1 LNIQG
6 VKGSRGRV
14 NFLKPMHNWNERRG
28 SSFLKSVYWLSG
40 LEMVTQ
46 KRKNLAQF
54 FYHGARLILGVI
66 FIYASY
72 DKILHPNAFAEI
84 IYNYQILPD
93 SLINLTAIVL
103 PWLEMFMGVF
113 LIIGFWMPGTVA
125 WCNILL
131 LMYVGVLCFNLA
143 RGLDINCGCFSTTE
157 GSAIGIGT
165 ILWDVAFLA
174 LSGYLFF
181 IVFGSKAGA
190 GSK

>member
-1 LNIQG
+1 MTKKRRYL
-6 VKGSRGRV
+6 SR
-14 NFLKPMHNWNERRG
+14 
-28 SSFLKSVYWLSG
+28 
-40 LEMVTQ
+40 
-46 KRKNLAQF
+46 F

-72 DKILHPNAFAEI
+72 DKILHPKAFAEI

-131 LMYVGVLCFNLA
+131 VVYLSILGFNLA
-143 RGLDINCGCFSTTE
+143 RGLDINCGCFSTTN

-165 ILWDVAFLA
+165 ILWDVLFLA

-181 IVFGSKAGA
+181 MVFVSKAGG
-190 GSK
+190 GSE

>member
-1 LNIQG
+1 MTKKRRDL
-6 VKGSRGRV
+6 SR
-14 NFLKPMHNWNERRG
+14 
-28 SSFLKSVYWLSG
+28 
-40 LEMVTQ
+40 
-46 KRKNLAQF
+46 F

-72 DKILHPNAFAEI
+72 DKILHPKAFAEI

-113 LIIGFWMPGTVA
+113 LIIGFWMPGTVV

-131 LMYVGVLCFNLA
+131 VAYLSVLSFNLA
-143 RGLDINCGCFSTTE
+143 RGLDINCGCFSTTM
-157 GSAIGIGT
+157 GSTIGIGT
-165 ILWDVAFLA
+165 ILWDVAFLV

-181 IVFGSKAGA
+181 MVFVSRDSA